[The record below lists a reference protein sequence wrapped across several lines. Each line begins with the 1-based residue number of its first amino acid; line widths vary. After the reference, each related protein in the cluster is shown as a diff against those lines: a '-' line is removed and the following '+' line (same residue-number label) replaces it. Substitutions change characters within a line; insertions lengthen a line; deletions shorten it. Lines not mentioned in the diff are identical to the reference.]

1 MADKKREESKESVVK
16 VAKEHEVKFIDMWLA
31 DILGILKI
39 FSTPEK
45 EGDGKLLVIP
55 VEDAVRVRTRDSGG
69 DRHLRI

>member
-1 MADKKREESKESVVK
+1 MADKKRGESKDYVK
-16 VAKEHEVKFIDMWLA
+16 VAKEHDVRFIDTWLA

-45 EGDGKLLVIP
+45 EAEGKLIVIP
-55 VEDAVRVRTRDSGG
+55 VEDTVRLRIRDSGG